1 MLCTELRLEKDR
13 PTWLSQRK
21 DEPVFLN
28 KTKAPPPKKKY
39 KWVMNKQT
47 PSVRHT
53 CKREPHLIALVP
65 RKKGKKN
72 KQLKDASQ
80 IAVLHCI
87 PVCNRQ
93 RRLWTRMAASIS
105 EWLCKHKE
113 TIRADY
119 FFLLL
124 LEDVC
129 ANNRREQGP
138 DVIVEERC

>member
-1 MLCTELRLEKDR
+1 MFLKKMLCAELRLEKDR

-65 RKKGKKN
+65 RKKGKK
-72 KQLKDASQ
+72 KQTTERRISDCRAT
-80 IAVLHCI
+80 LH
-87 PVCNRQ
+87 
-93 RRLWTRMAASIS
+93 TRM
-105 EWLCKHKE
+105 
-113 TIRADY
+113 
-119 FFLLL
+119 
-124 LEDVC
+124 
-129 ANNRREQGP
+129 
-138 DVIVEERC
+138 